1 MSRYHKYGILS
12 EVRLTQLNETINQ
25 LNMIKYPTRQLR
37 EIKENLIWIQNDFS
51 RTIER
56 LNSEGKIY
64 NKIYE
69 KHNEKN
75 FQLHITF
82 ID

>member
-1 MSRYHKYGILS
+1 MSRYHKYGVLS
-12 EVRLTQLNETINQ
+12 EVRLTQLDETINQ
-25 LNMIKYPTRQLR
+25 LNTIKYPTRQLR
-37 EIKENLIWIQNDFS
+37 ELKEHLTWIKNDFA

-56 LNSEGKIY
+56 LNNEGKIY

-75 FQLHITF
+75 FQLQIDF
-82 ID
+82 I